1 MRQLD
6 PKAFWL
12 FSLRYFFV
20 LLCGL
25 IFGAVFFLMIMIEVF
40 LVSSSRSSLVS
51 GNIMEFGM
59 LLTIIALLISFIWAK
74 LAYKNYRF
82 GLTSKT
88 IRIEQ
93 GVIYKKYID
102 IPYNRIQNIDIYQ
115 GLLARLLGL
124 VVLQIQTA
132 GYSQSQSLLSSMYFN
147 PEGRLIG
154 ISSQNAEK
162 LRDELVQRATSVTN
176 PDPY

>member
-12 FSLRYFFV
+12 FSLRYFFI

-25 IFGAVFFLMIMIEVF
+25 FFGAIFLLTTTIEVF

-51 GNIMEFGM
+51 GKIMEFGM
-59 LLTIIALLISFIWAK
+59 MLTIIALLISFIWAK

-82 GLTSKT
+82 GLTPKT

-93 GVIYKKYID
+93 GVIYKKYVE

-124 VVLQIQTA
+124 AVLQIQTA
-132 GYSQSQSLLSSMYFN
+132 GYSQSRSLSSMYFN
-147 PEGRLIG
+147 PEGRLLG
-154 ISSQNAEK
+154 ISSQNAKK
-162 LRDELVQRATSVTN
+162 LRDELVQRATSVRN